1 MILCIALLSLILS
14 VSYVFYSKRQFESQ
28 KKKIRE
34 DAIKASKRVNRG
46 FHYEAF
52 SPTLQGVYDPGDF
65 RPMGDPIDYVVFDGA
80 DRLRNGEA
88 EQIKE
93 VIIMEIK
100 TGKATLNKVQEQ
112 ILEAVVQ
119 GRVAF
124 NLYHPETNKMTS
136 YSKEYPDGRS
146 ITPEHI

>member
-1 MILCIALLSLILS
+1 MSLYIALLSIVLS
-14 VSYVFYSKRQFESQ
+14 VIYIIYSKRQLENQ

-52 SPTLQGVYDPGDF
+52 SPTLQGTYNPGDF
-65 RPMGDPIDYVVFDGA
+65 RPMGDPIDYVVFAGA
-80 DRLRNGEA
+80 DMVRNN
-88 EQIKE
+88 EQQHIDE
-93 VIIMEIK
+93 IIIMEVK

-124 NLYHPETNKMTS
+124 NLYHPESNEMTS
-136 YSKEYPDGRS
+136 YSKEYPDGRKV
-146 ITPEHI
+146 IPG